1 MKKYIIVVL
10 SLAVLAAFS
19 ACSKKQDEPN
29 VSDTAAENLSE
40 EMVVSTPYVNL
51 TVPGSFDGNVKTDV
65 VSDDPYV
72 ISFSANDGTWLFSL
86 CFGKKTENLIGT
98 LVLEDQNV
106 IIYAD
111 FAELDSENP
120 NYVKY
125 CEYADGIN
133 TIISHLIDDNGLIV
147 NQAIETE
154 DNSTFDIETPITV
167 MKYPAKWQD
176 KVEISVSEE
185 GVKFSAS
192 GVPLFD
198 LVFAEGDG
206 FLLGT
211 YNGTPIYIVDY
222 PVETEEMLAMQE
234 DVNVILQYLIEDS
247 NFKINY

>member
-1 MKKYIIVVL
+1 
-10 SLAVLAAFS
+10 
-19 ACSKKQDEPN
+19 
-29 VSDTAAENLSE
+29 
-40 EMVVSTPYVNL
+40 
-51 TVPGSFDGNVKTDV
+51 
-65 VSDDPYV
+65 
-72 ISFSANDGTWLFSL
+72 
-86 CFGKKTENLIGT
+86 
-98 LVLEDQNV
+98 
-106 IIYAD
+106 
-111 FAELDSENP
+111 
-120 NYVKY
+120 
-125 CEYADGIN
+125 
-133 TIISHLIDDNGLIV
+133 
-147 NQAIETE
+147 
-154 DNSTFDIETPITV
+154 

-176 KVEISVSEE
+176 KVEISVSDE